1 MLTSIELST
10 IRITFT
16 SSNNTD
22 METQQIINGKSQFF
36 ADLIDESKAININGK
51 VTPKG
56 YYNLIV
62 TIRDLGLYE
71 IGMKPNRHWKISDV
85 KAYFGIKGTATQM
98 RAELKAIKEAITQG

>member
-1 MLTSIELST
+1 MST

-16 SSNNTD
+16 SSNNAN
-22 METQQIINGKSQFF
+22 MKTQQIINGKSQFF

-71 IGMKPNRHWKISDV
+71 IGMKPHRHWKISDV
-85 KAYFGIKGTATQM
+85 KAYFGIKGTASQM

>member
-1 MLTSIELST
+1 M
-10 IRITFT
+10 
-16 SSNNTD
+16 N
-22 METQQIINGKSQFF
+22 TQQIINGKSQFF

-56 YYNLIV
+56 NYNLIV

>member
-16 SSNNTD
+16 SSNNAN
-22 METQQIINGKSQFF
+22 MKTQQIINGKSQFF

-85 KAYFGIKGTATQM
+85 KA
-98 RAELKAIKEAITQG
+98 